1 MMNAAKAGLAKLK
14 EIDNKEKTMQ
24 FVPKGI
30 IPAMVTP
37 IDAAGRINENAL
49 RKLTNHL
56 IDGGVHGL
64 FPVGSQGEFF
74 SLTFEQKKEALRIVA
89 DETRSRVPVYAGTG
103 AVTTRD
109 AIETTRMA
117 QDLGV
122 SAVSVITPYF
132 LIPSQ
137 KELIAHYTAIAKACP
152 DLPILLYSNPDRTQ
166 VPFPTSTV
174 LELAAVDNI
183 VGIKDSSGD
192 MSMTGEYIRLT
203 RGMNFHVLMGR
214 DTLIYAGLCYGAA
227 GSICATG
234 NVDPRVPVEI
244 YEAFMAGDHKRA
256 LEAQYRL
263 APLRIA
269 FGLGT
274 FPVVIKEALTMIG
287 IDAGPAVPPV
297 GPMTPENREKLRKI
311 LAEMGLIPS

>member
-1 MMNAAKAGLAKLK
+1 MKP
-14 EIDNKEKTMQ
+14 

-37 IDAAGRINENAL
+37 LDDQGRINEGAL

-74 SLTFEQKKEALRIVA
+74 SLIFEQKKEAIRIVV
-89 DETRSRVPVYAGTG
+89 DETRDRVPVYAGTG
-103 AVTTRD
+103 AVTTRE
-109 AIETTRMA
+109 AIETTKMA

-122 SAVSVITPYF
+122 SAVSAITPFF
-132 LIPSQ
+132 LVPSQ
-137 KELIAHYTAIAKACP
+137 RELIAHYTAIAKACP
-152 DLPILLYSNPDRTQ
+152 NLPILLYSNPDRTQ

-174 LELAAVDNI
+174 LELAAVENI

-192 MSMTGEYIRLT
+192 MSLTAEYIRLT
-203 RGMNFHVLMGR
+203 RGMDFHVLMGR
-214 DTLIYAGLCYGAA
+214 DTLIYAALCYGAK

-244 YEAFMAGDHKRA
+244 YEAFLAGDHRRA

-274 FPVVIKEALTMIG
+274 FPVVIKEALNMIG
-287 IDAGPAVPPV
+287 IEAGPAVPPV
-297 GPMTPENREKLRKI
+297 GPMTRENREKLRKI
-311 LAEMGLIPS
+311 LMEMGLIRS

>member
-1 MMNAAKAGLAKLK
+1 MKP
-14 EIDNKEKTMQ
+14 
-24 FVPKGI
+24 FVPRGI

-37 IDAAGRINENAL
+37 VRETGEINEGAL

-74 SLTFEQKKEALRIVA
+74 SLTIEQKKEVIRIVI
-89 DETRSRVPVYAGTG
+89 DETRGRVPVYAGTG
-103 AVTTRD
+103 AVTTRE
-109 AIETTRMA
+109 ALETTKMA
-117 QDLGV
+117 RDMGV
-122 SAVSVITPYF
+122 SAVSILTPYF
-132 LIPSQ
+132 CVPNQ
-137 KELIAHYTAIAKACP
+137 KELIEHYLTIARTVP

-192 MSMTGEYIRLT
+192 MSLTGEYIRLT
-203 RGMNFHVLMGR
+203 RGMDFHVLAGR
-214 DTLIYAGLCYGAA
+214 DTLIYATLCYGGT
-227 GSICATG
+227 GSICATA

-244 YEAFMAGDHKRA
+244 YEAFLAGDHRRA
-256 LEAQYRL
+256 LDAQFRL
-263 APLRIA
+263 APLRVA

-274 FPVVIKEALTMIG
+274 FPAVIKEALTMIG
-287 IDAGPAVPPV
+287 IEAGPAIRPV
-297 GPMTPENREKLRKI
+297 GELTPENREKLRKVI
-311 LAEMGLIPS
+311 SDMGMLK

>member
-1 MMNAAKAGLAKLK
+1 M
-14 EIDNKEKTMQ
+14 IQ

-37 IDAAGRINENAL
+37 MDEKGCINESAL

-74 SLTFEQKKEALRIVA
+74 SLSFAEKKEIIRIVV
-89 DETRSRVPVYAGTG
+89 DETRGRIPVYAGTG
-103 AVTTRD
+103 AVTTRE
-109 AIETTRMA
+109 AIETTKMA

-122 SAVSVITPYF
+122 NAVSVITPYF
-132 LIPSQ
+132 LVPSQ

-152 DLPILLYSNPDRTQ
+152 NLPILLYSNPDRTQ
-166 VPFPTSTV
+166 VPFPISTV

-183 VGIKDSSGD
+183 IGIKDSSGD

-214 DTLIYAGLCYGAA
+214 DTLIYAALCYGAA

-244 YEAFMAGDHKRA
+244 YEAFIVGDHKRA
-256 LEAQYRL
+256 LEAQYSL

-274 FPVVIKEALTMIG
+274 FPVVVKEALTLIG
-287 IDAGPAVPPV
+287 IDAGPAILPV
-297 GPMTPENREKLRKI
+297 GPMTPENREKLRKV
-311 LAEMGLIPS
+311 LVDMGMVKP

>member
-1 MMNAAKAGLAKLK
+1 MVNF
-14 EIDNKEKTMQ
+14 T
-24 FVPKGI
+24 PKGI

-37 IDAAGRINENAL
+37 LKETGHINEASL

-64 FPVGSQGEFF
+64 FAVGSQGESF
-74 SLTFEQKKEALRIVA
+74 SLSFEEKQETIRIVV
-89 DETRSRVPVYAGTG
+89 DETRGRLPVYAGTG
-103 AVTTRD
+103 AVTTRE
-109 AIETTRMA
+109 AIETTKMA

-132 LIPSQ
+132 LVPNQ
-137 KELIAHYTAIAKACP
+137 KELIEHYTAIAKTCP

-192 MSMTGEYIRLT
+192 MSLTGEYIRLT

-214 DTLIYAGLCYGAA
+214 DTLIYAALCYGAK
-227 GSICATG
+227 GSICATA

-244 YEAFMAGDHKRA
+244 YEAFIAGDHKRA

-263 APLRIA
+263 TPLRIA

-274 FPVVIKEALTMIG
+274 FPGVIKEALTMIG
-287 IDAGPAVPPV
+287 IDAGPAIRPV
-297 GPMTPENREKLRKI
+297 GPLSPENREKLRKI
-311 LAEMGLIPS
+311 LADMGMLKKSQ

>member
-1 MMNAAKAGLAKLK
+1 MKP
-14 EIDNKEKTMQ
+14 

-37 IDAAGRINENAL
+37 LDDQGRINEGAL

-74 SLTFEQKKEALRIVA
+74 SLIFEQKKEAIRIVV
-89 DETRSRVPVYAGTG
+89 DETRDRVPVYAGTG
-103 AVTTRD
+103 AVTTRE
-109 AIETTRMA
+109 AIETTKMA

-122 SAVSVITPYF
+122 SAVSAITPYF
-132 LIPSQ
+132 LVPSQ
-137 KELIAHYTAIAKACP
+137 RELIAHYTAVAKACP
-152 DLPILLYSNPDRTQ
+152 KLPILLYSNPDRTQ

-174 LELAAVDNI
+174 LELAAVENI

-192 MSMTGEYIRLT
+192 MSLTAEYIRLT
-203 RGMNFHVLMGR
+203 RGMDFHVLMGR
-214 DTLIYAGLCYGAA
+214 DTLIYAALCYGAK

-244 YEAFMAGDHKRA
+244 YEAFLAGDHRRA

-274 FPVVIKEALTMIG
+274 FPVVIKEALNLIG
-287 IDAGPAVPPV
+287 IEAGPAVPPV
-297 GPMTPENREKLRKI
+297 GPMTRENREKLRKI
-311 LAEMGLIPS
+311 LVEMGLIRS

>member
-1 MMNAAKAGLAKLK
+1 M
-14 EIDNKEKTMQ
+14 TQ
-24 FVPKGI
+24 FVPRGI

-37 IDAAGRINENAL
+37 IDAAGGINESAL

-64 FPVGSQGEFF
+64 FPVGSQGEAF
-74 SLTFEQKKEALRIVA
+74 SLTFAQKRETIRIVV
-89 DETRSRVPVYAGTG
+89 DETRGRIPVYAGTG
-103 AVTTRD
+103 TVTTRE
-109 AIETTRMA
+109 AIETTKMA
-117 QDLGV
+117 EDLGV

-132 LIPSQ
+132 CIPSQ
-137 KELIAHYTAIAKACP
+137 KELITHYRAIAKACP
-152 DLPILLYSNPDRTQ
+152 NLPILLYSNPDRTQ
-166 VPFPTSTV
+166 VPFPVATV
-174 LELAAVDNI
+174 LELAQVENI

-192 MSMTGEYIRLT
+192 MSLTGEYIRLT

-214 DTLIYAGLCYGAA
+214 DTLIYAALCYGAT

-244 YEAFMAGDHKRA
+244 YAAFIAGDHKRA
-256 LEAQYRL
+256 LDAQFRL

-274 FPVVIKEALTMIG
+274 FPVVVKEALNMIG
-287 IDAGPAVPPV
+287 IEAGGAIPPI
-297 GPMTPENREKLRKI
+297 GPMTPENREKLRQV
-311 LAEMGLIPS
+311 LVGMGMVKA

>member
-1 MMNAAKAGLAKLK
+1 M
-14 EIDNKEKTMQ
+14 IQ

-37 IDAAGRINENAL
+37 MDEKGCINESAL

-74 SLTFEQKKEALRIVA
+74 SLTFEEKKEIIRIVV
-89 DETRSRVPVYAGTG
+89 DETRNRVPVYAGTG
-103 AVTTRD
+103 AVTTRE
-109 AIETTRMA
+109 AIETTKMA

-122 SAVSVITPYF
+122 NAVSVITPYF
-132 LIPSQ
+132 LVPSQ
-137 KELIAHYTAIAKACP
+137 KELIAHYTAVAKACP
-152 DLPILLYSNPDRTQ
+152 NLPILLYSNPDRTQ
-166 VPFPTSTV
+166 VPFPISTV
-174 LELAAVDNI
+174 LELAAIDNI
-183 VGIKDSSGD
+183 IGIKDSSGD

-214 DTLIYAGLCYGAA
+214 DTLIYAALCYGAA

-244 YEAFMAGDHKRA
+244 YEAFIAGDHKRA
-256 LEAQYRL
+256 LEAQYSL

-274 FPVVIKEALTMIG
+274 FPVVVKEALTLIG
-287 IDAGPAVPPV
+287 IDAGPAILPV
-297 GPMTPENREKLRKI
+297 GPMTPENREKLRKVI
-311 LAEMGLIPS
+311 ADMGMLKP

>member
-1 MMNAAKAGLAKLK
+1 MSKFA
-14 EIDNKEKTMQ
+14 
-24 FVPKGI
+24 PKGI

-37 IDAAGRINENAL
+37 IDDQGRINEKAL

-56 IDGGVHGL
+56 IDGGSHGL

-74 SLTFEQKKEALRIVA
+74 SLTFEQKKEAVRIVV
-89 DETRSRVPVYAGTG
+89 DETRGRVPVYGGTG
-103 AVTTRD
+103 AVTTRE
-109 AIETTRMA
+109 AIETTKMA

-122 SAVSVITPYF
+122 NAVSVITPYF
-132 LIPSQ
+132 LVPSQ
-137 KELIAHYTAIAKACP
+137 RELIVHYTAIAKACP

-166 VPFPTSTV
+166 VPFPVSTL

-183 VGIKDSSGD
+183 IGIKDSSGD

-214 DTLIYAGLCYGAA
+214 DTLIYAALCYGAA
-227 GSICATG
+227 GSICATA

-244 YEAFMAGDHKRA
+244 YEAFIAGDHKRA
-256 LEAQYRL
+256 LDAQFRL
-263 APLRIA
+263 APLRVA

-274 FPVVIKEALTMIG
+274 FPVVVKEALNMIG
-287 IDAGPAVPPV
+287 IDAGPAIPPI
-297 GPMTPENREKLRKI
+297 GPMTPENREKLRKVI
-311 LAEMGLIPS
+311 SDMGMLRK

>member
-1 MMNAAKAGLAKLK
+1 MVNF
-14 EIDNKEKTMQ
+14 Q
-24 FVPKGI
+24 PKGI

-37 IDAAGRINENAL
+37 LDETGRIKEASL
-49 RKLTNHL
+49 RKLVNHL

-64 FPVGSQGEFF
+64 FPVGSQGEAF
-74 SLTFEQKKEALRIVA
+74 SLTFAQKKEVIRIVV
-89 DETRSRVPVYAGTG
+89 DETAGRVPVYAGTG
-103 AVTTRD
+103 TITTRE
-109 AIETTRMA
+109 AVETTKMA
-117 QDLGV
+117 QDMGV
-122 SAVSVITPYF
+122 DAVSVITPYF

-137 KELIAHYTAIAKACP
+137 KELIAHYEAIARACP

-166 VPFPTSTV
+166 VPFPVSTV
-174 LELAAVDNI
+174 VELAKVDNI

-192 MSMTGEYIRLT
+192 MTMTAEYIRQT

-214 DTLIYAGLCYGAA
+214 DTLIYAALCYGAK

-244 YEAFMAGDHKRA
+244 YEAFQAGDHKRA

-287 IDAGPAVPPV
+287 IDAGPAVAPV
-297 GPMTPENREKLRKI
+297 GPLSPENREKLRAI
-311 LAEMGLIPS
+311 LAEMGILGKYA

>member
-1 MMNAAKAGLAKLK
+1 MAFA
-14 EIDNKEKTMQ
+14 
-24 FVPKGI
+24 PKGI

-37 IDAAGRINENAL
+37 IDAVGRINESAV

-74 SLTFEQKKEALRIVA
+74 ALTFEQKKETIRIVV
-89 DETRSRVPVYAGTG
+89 DETRGRVPVYAGTG
-103 AVTTRD
+103 AVTTRE
-109 AIETTRMA
+109 AIETTKMA
-117 QDLGV
+117 QDWGV

-132 LIPSQ
+132 LVPSQ

-166 VPFPTSTV
+166 VPFPISTV

-192 MSMTGEYIRLT
+192 MSLTGEYIRLT

-214 DTLIYAGLCYGAA
+214 DTLIYAALCYGAA

-244 YEAFMAGDHKRA
+244 YEAFLVGDHKRA
-256 LEAQYRL
+256 LDAQFRL

-274 FPVVIKEALTMIG
+274 FPGVIKEALTMMG
-287 IDAGPAVPPV
+287 IDAGPAILPV
-297 GPMTPENREKLRKI
+297 GPLTPENREKLRKV
-311 LAEMGLIPS
+311 LAEMGMLK